1 MLSPDQKEMFDVLEQ
16 QHKSQRQVDRILKFV
31 LPVMA
36 FLLTVICANLN
47 VWSTVFTFFVLWIAF
62 IATGIKNMAVG
73 QWVVFILIY
82 CLIDNFLSYGSFNI
96 SGFSRQ
102 FGTMFIFLGI
112 VAIGRPY
119 IDRWFLKSKS

>member
-73 QWVVFILIY
+73 QWVVFILVY

>member
-73 QWVVFILIY
+73 QWVVFVLVY